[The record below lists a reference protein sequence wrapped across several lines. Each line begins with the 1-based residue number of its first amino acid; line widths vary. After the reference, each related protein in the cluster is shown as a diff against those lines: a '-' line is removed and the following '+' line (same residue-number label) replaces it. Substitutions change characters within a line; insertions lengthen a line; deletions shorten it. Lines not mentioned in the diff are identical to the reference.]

1 MVIEVLKHG
10 LHMNSTL
17 VRSSPESR
25 HHAVISSFDLGRN
38 GVPGLSPRAIHV
50 QIFSRIFGHVAFRS
64 IVDRDW
70 SGLNFCLF
78 SYFPKNQNFTVATA
92 VVGPYRDHPSALELK
107 TCWKN
112 NTYVIDKFAPLD
124 FVWFFGVPVVL
135 AKRENLLL
143 AKIEAQRFEDA
154 LKNRVG
160 NEAWAELV
168 EITHEFGHADP
179 IDQDVV
185 RNTVDQLLQV
195 RLGNRRDFLWN
206 KILINLMI
214 RIILTWK

>member
-1 MVIEVLKHG
+1 MKKSKTLNLHVPIVMVIEVLKHG

-17 VRSSPESR
+17 IRSSPESR

-38 GVPGLSPRAIHV
+38 RVPGLSPRAIHV

-78 SYFPKNQNFTVATA
+78 LVFQKIDFTAD
-92 VVGPYRDHPSALELK
+92 GLYRDHPSALELK

-135 AKRENLLL
+135 AERENLLL
-143 AKIEAQRFEDA
+143 AKIEAQCFEDA

-160 NEAWAELV
+160 NEAWAEFV
-168 EITHEFGHADP
+168 EITDKLGHADP
-179 IDQDVV
+179 IDQNVV
-185 RNTVDQLLQV
+185 RNTVDQLFQV
-195 RLGNRRDFLWN
+195 RLGNRRDFL
-206 KILINLMI
+206 
-214 RIILTWK
+214 